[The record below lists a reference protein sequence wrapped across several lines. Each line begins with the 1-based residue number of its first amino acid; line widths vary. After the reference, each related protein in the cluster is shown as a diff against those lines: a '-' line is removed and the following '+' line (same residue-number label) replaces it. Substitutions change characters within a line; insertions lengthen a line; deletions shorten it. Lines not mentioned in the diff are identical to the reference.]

1 MYSLEN
7 AGEEMLHGAFSLN
20 GQVVFLMTT
29 ADVLYIFETHSG
41 KLMSMLHLATI
52 VDE

>member
-20 GQVVFLMTT
+20 GKVVFLMTT
-29 ADVLYIFETHSG
+29 ADVLYIFETLSG